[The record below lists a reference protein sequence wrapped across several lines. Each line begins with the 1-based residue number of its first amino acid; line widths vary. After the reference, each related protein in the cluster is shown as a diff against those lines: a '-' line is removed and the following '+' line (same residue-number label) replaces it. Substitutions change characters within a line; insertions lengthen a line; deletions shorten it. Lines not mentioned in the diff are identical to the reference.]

1 MLSKL
6 ELMQEKV
13 TDSQHFLK
21 QSLSYGERV
30 KLILKKSMRD
40 IVCILNSLKELD
52 LQGLAPLVV

>member
-13 TDSQHFLK
+13 TDSQYFLK

>member
-21 QSLSYGERV
+21 QSLSYGES
-30 KLILKKSMRD
+30 KT
-40 IVCILNSLKELD
+40 NT
-52 LQGLAPLVV
+52 